1 MIATIAANGIGE
13 RARPTVKWEKLL
25 ALVAITLLSLG
36 ASACGG
42 SSSSPKAS
50 SPASA
55 SDPTS
60 TSESETTAGYTK
72 VDADKDNDGGGPI
85 DEKSNSRDMN
95 FGHAASVS
103 DKRKVTALVKRYY
116 AIALAGDGAK
126 ACSMLYS
133 TLAEAVPEDYGEFSG
148 PSYMRGSK
156 TCEEG
161 MTLLFAHFH
170 ALLALEVPKLA
181 VTRVRLIE
189 HHGFALLSFGSLPE
203 RQIVID
209 REGHTWKIDGLTD
222 SELV

>member
-1 MIATIAANGIGE
+1 MRRE
-13 RARPTVKWEKLL
+13 WLL
-25 ALVAITLLSLG
+25 ALVAIALLGL
-36 ASACGG
+36 SACGG
-42 SSSSPKAS
+42 SSGNNPQSSSHA
-50 SPASA
+50 
-55 SDPTS
+55 S
-60 TSESETTAGYTK
+60 TSKPSSTSQSETTTDYAK

-85 DEKSNSRDMN
+85 DEKNNTRDTH
-95 FGHAASVS
+95 FGRAASVS

-116 AIALAGDGAK
+116 ATALAGDGAK

-156 TCEEG
+156 SCEEG

-170 ALLALEVPKLA
+170 GQLAAEVPKLV
-181 VTRVRLIE
+181 VTHVRLIE

-203 RQIVID
+203 REIVID
-209 REGHTWKIDGLTD
+209 REGHTWKVDGLID